1 MADTHR
7 SMTVRQLFR
16 LLTCPSGD
24 TGRVSSVLVLNG
36 PNLNLLGRRDPDVYG
51 TATLAD
57 VEALCLAEGERLG
70 LHVECR
76 QSNHEGV
83 LIDWIHEALETGAA
97 VVGNFG
103 AYTHTSIAIMD
114 ALAVIAAPVVEVHIS
129 DIHAREEFRHLSYV
143 GKVADAAVIGQGVD
157 GYAQALREVVRLLDA

>member
-1 MADTHR
+1 M
-7 SMTVRQLFR
+7 
-16 LLTCPSGD
+16 
-24 TGRVSSVLVLNG
+24 LVLNG
-36 PNLNLLGRRDPDVYG
+36 PNLNLLGRRDPAVYG

-57 VEALCLAEGERLG
+57 VEALCVAEGERLG
-70 LHVECR
+70 LRVECR

-83 LIDWIHEALETGAA
+83 LIDWIHEAYESGAA

-114 ALAVIAAPVVEVHIS
+114 ALAVLTTPVVEVHIS

-143 GKVADAAVIGQGVD
+143 GKVADARPETVRASGLLRVYIQANIHAGEVEGKEAVL
-157 GYAQALREVVRLLDA
+157 ALVRR